1 MMDVGFLTVFW
12 CVWQRLVPAMC
23 GAFEPCAGGGL
34 AVSASGP
41 VLGAANAAVSTVDA
55 SCLVGHRSP
64 CLEGVGCCSWV
75 RGASHLCAL
84 LSPCDLMQTAPIT
97 FPFPEP

>member
-1 MMDVGFLTVFW
+1 M
-12 CVWQRLVPAMC
+12 MC
-23 GAFEPCAGGGL
+23 GGFEPCAGGGL
-34 AVSASGP
+34 AASASGP

-55 SCLVGHRSP
+55 SCLVGYRSP
-64 CLEGVGCCSWV
+64 CLKGVGCFSWV
-75 RGASHLCAL
+75 RGASHQCAL